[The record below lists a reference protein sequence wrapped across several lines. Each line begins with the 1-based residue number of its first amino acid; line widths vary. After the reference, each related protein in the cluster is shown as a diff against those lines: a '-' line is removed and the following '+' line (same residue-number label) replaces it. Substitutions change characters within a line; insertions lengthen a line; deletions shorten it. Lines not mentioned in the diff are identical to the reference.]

1 MSPKQD
7 GAAAQAPAPAGDAPA
22 ARAAWLRAEIDRHNY
37 RYYVLDEPSIPDADY
52 DALYRELQAIE
63 AAHPELLTP
72 DSPTQRV
79 GGQALSAFTT
89 VRHVVPMLSIRTETD
104 TESTG
109 AEAFDARVRREL
121 GLGEDGAPVEYM
133 AELKFDG
140 LALSLRYENGLL
152 VQAATRGDGTNGED
166 VTANVRTIKS
176 IPMRLKGAAPPVLE
190 VRGEAYMRRDDFDRL
205 NARQREAGEKIF
217 VNPRNTAAGA
227 IRQLDSTIA
236 AQRPLRF
243 FAYGLGETAGWDIP
257 PTHSGMLD
265 ALEAFGLPVNK
276 DRRVVRGAEG
286 LVAFHREI
294 GERREA
300 LPFDI
305 DGVVYKVNRLDLQRR
320 LGFVS
325 REPRWAVAHKY
336 PAQERTTTVL
346 GIDVQVGRTG
356 AITPV
361 ARLAPVFV
369 GGAMVSNV
377 TLHNQD
383 EIERLGV
390 LIGDTVIVRRAGD
403 VIPEVVAVV
412 AEQRPPGFDPL
423 AAELPEPYRRF
434 VMPDKCPVCQSH
446 VVREEGEAVARCT
459 GGLTCKAQ
467 RKESIR
473 HFAARRA
480 MDIEGLGERHIDNLV
495 EFERIA
501 SVADLYR
508 LTRDDFLDVKRMAD
522 ERDDVV
528 PETVAQGKIATKWA
542 DNILEGIAASKER
555 PLARFLFALG
565 ARHVGESTAKTLADW
580 LGRLAWVRRAP
591 LPLLRVLPDVG
602 EVVAESI
609 YEFFKEPRN
618 ETVIDDLLRYGVVPV
633 EGGRPLP
640 ALADKLTLPVLLAA
654 LGVPKLTALRAEQL
668 AQDLDSLDQLADAS
682 AEWLAERKLPADAL
696 ALLQEFLGRE
706 GARGQLRDLS
716 ALRAELLAELPA
728 PDEVAQSPLAG
739 KTFVLTGSL
748 PTLSR
753 DEAKDKLEAAGAKV
767 AGSVSKKTDYV
778 VAGAEAGS
786 KLEKALALGVKV
798 LDEAAMLALLAGAA
812 NEAEPNGEQS

>member
-7 GAAAQAPAPAGDAPA
+7 GAAAQAPAPAGDPA
-22 ARAAWLRAEIDRHNY
+22 ARAAWLRAELERHNY

-63 AAHPELLTP
+63 AEHPDLLTP
-72 DSPTQRV
+72 DSPTRRV
-79 GGQALSAFTT
+79 GGQPLSAFAT
-89 VRHVVPMLSIRTETD
+89 VRHTVPMLSIRTETD

-121 GLGEDGAPVEYM
+121 GLGEGDAPVEYM

-140 LALSLRYENGLL
+140 LALSLRYEDGLL
-152 VQAATRGDGTNGED
+152 ARAATRGDGSNGED

-176 IPMRLKGAAPPVLE
+176 IPMRLKGDAPPVLE

-227 IRQLDSTIA
+227 IRQLDPGIT

-276 DRRVVRGAEG
+276 DRRVVRGAAG

-412 AEQRPPGFDPL
+412 AEQRPPGLDP
-423 AAELPEPYRRF
+423 AAGPLPEPYRRF

-467 RKESIR
+467 RKESTR

-480 MDIEGLGERHIDNLV
+480 MDIEGLGERHIDNLI

-508 LTRDDFLDVKRMAD
+508 LKLEDFLDVKRLAD
-522 ERDDVV
+522 ERDGVV

-542 DNILEGIAASKER
+542 ENILEGIAASKER

-618 ETVIDDLLRYGVVPV
+618 ETVIDELLRYGVVPV
-633 EGGRPLP
+633 EAGRPLP
-640 ALADKLTLPVLLAA
+640 ALADKLALPVLLAA

-668 AQDLDSLDQLADAS
+668 AQDLDSLDQFADAS
-682 AEWLAERKLPADAL
+682 PEWLAERKLPADAL
-696 ALLQEFLGRE
+696 ASLQEFLERPGTR
-706 GARGQLRDLS
+706 AQLRELS

-728 PDEVAQSPLAG
+728 PGEAAQSPLAG

-753 DEAKDKLEAAGAKV
+753 DEAKDMLEAAGAKV
-767 AGSVSKKTDYV
+767 SGSVSKKTDFV

-786 KLEKALALGVKV
+786 KLEKALSLGVTV
-798 LDEAAMLALLAGAA
+798 LDEAAMLAMLPGAA
-812 NEAEPNGEQS
+812 NAAEPKGEQS